1 MFLLERGNKVT
12 DKERIAELERK
23 IQVLATGFY
32 SLGKMITTML
42 EHNIKNSQEL
52 TSALN
57 KSFAQ
62 ADIPIRLEGV
72 LNLEQPPDF
81 EDTFKELFG

>member
-1 MFLLERGNKVT
+1 MN

-23 IQVLATGFY
+23 IQVLATGFNM
-32 SLGKMITTML
+32 LGQMITTML
-42 EHNIKNSQEL
+42 EHNIKNSEEL

-62 ADIPIRLEGV
+62 AGIPIRLEGV
-72 LNLEQPPDF
+72 LNLEKPPNF
-81 EDTFKELFG
+81 EDSFKELFG